1 MKVLLLLAV
10 VPLAWAQFPAVCN
23 TQDSLSTKRCCP
35 NNCGTRGTCVNI
47 RAEIEASWS
56 TAKQA
61 ITSITDSRE
70 GWPRDVRHQ
79 WPIRVF
85 EMVCRC
91 NTGWGGYDCSRCD
104 FGYIDSGD
112 GRCVKQSANQLLVRR
127 NFKELSNQ
135 ERSDYIRVMQE
146 AKNEE
151 EKEWAV
157 VATEPSDMSG
167 SYTLQNVSTY
177 DMFVVLHFL
186 ATRETDNKA
195 CEKMLGQA
203 RIDFAHNGSTF
214 LTWHRYYLLIA
225 ERELRRVAQ
234 KIGVNGFT
242 LAYWDWNPMDSNLF
256 TQDLFGSPMYSRS
269 RMNVVGNLFGNMWP
283 VVCDQ
288 HYTAFLEE
296 TAGRTTNCPLVRDLC
311 NINSDRTANRHLQR
325 GVICDSCDIQF
336 LPTDVSI
343 QMALAASKYRTNS
356 NYTEDTGFNRRLEGF
371 VELCAGEDKK
381 CFFTKDGVHNNL
393 HNAVH
398 IYMGGHMRVVPSASN
413 DPIFFL
419 HHANI
424 DRIFEAWLR
433 RFNGNL
439 PDYMPVSG
447 EHPGHN
453 HQDYLVPFFP
463 LKTNADLY
471 KVSSELGFTYDT
483 TTWNIPVDSDTCTTD
498 FDPKNMPCKKVKEST
513 TTSGTSSSG
522 GGGTT
527 ARPGGGG
534 GTTARSGG
542 GGGTTARPG
551 GGFYSDFHVPFLTIL
566 IAGTGALL
574 SVWKLFNM

>member
-1 MKVLLLLAV
+1 MRILLLLV
-10 VPLAWAQFPAVCN
+10 VMPLAWAQFPAVCN
-23 TQDSLSTKRCCP
+23 TQDSLSNKRCCP
-35 NNCGTRGTCVNI
+35 NNCGGSTRGTCVNI
-47 RAEIEASWS
+47 RTEIEASWS
-56 TAKQA
+56 SAKQA
-61 ITSITDSRE
+61 ITSITDSKK

-91 NTGWGGYDCSRCD
+91 NTGWGGYDCTQCD

-112 GRCVKQSANQLLVRR
+112 GRCVKQSANQLRVRR
-127 NFKELSNQ
+127 NIIELSNQ
-135 ERSDYIRVMQE
+135 EKSDYIRVLE
-146 AKNEE
+146 KAKNEE
-151 EKEWAV
+151 EKEFEWAV
-157 VATEPSDMSG
+157 VVTEPSDMSG

-177 DMFVVLHFL
+177 DMFVVHHFL
-186 ATRETDNKA
+186 ATRETDNDDCKRV
-195 CEKMLGQA
+195 LRNVQ
-203 RIDFAHNGSTF
+203 IDFAHNGSTF
-214 LTWHRYYLLIA
+214 LTWHRYYLLIV

-234 KIGVNGFT
+234 KIHVENFT
-242 LAYWDWNPMDSNLF
+242 LAYWDWTPMATNLF
-256 TQDLFGSPMYSRS
+256 TQDLFGSPSYSRS
-269 RMNVVGNLFGNMWP
+269 PVNVTGNLFGNNMWP

-288 HYTAFLEE
+288 HYRSENSTS
-296 TAGRTTNCPLVRDLC
+296 CDSVRDLC
-311 NINSDRTANRHLQR
+311 NVSSDRTNNRPLKR
-325 GVICDSCDIQF
+325 GVKCDSCDIQF

-343 QMALAASKYRTNS
+343 QMALAASKYRTHS
-356 NYTEDTGFNRRLEGF
+356 DYTKDTEFNRRLEGF
-371 VELCAGEDKK
+371 VELCAGEVPK
-381 CFFTKDGVHNNL
+381 CFFTEQKSHNNL

-398 IYMGGHMRVVPSASN
+398 IYMGGHMRVVPTASN

-433 RFNGNL
+433 KFNGNR

-453 HQDYLVPFFP
+453 LRDYLVPFFP
-463 LKTNADLY
+463 LKTNDDMY

-483 TTWNIPVDSDTCTTD
+483 TTWNIPSSDYGECTD
-498 FDPKNMPCKKVKEST
+498 MKCNKFEGV
-513 TTSGTSSSG
+513 TSSTG

-534 GTTARSGG
+534 GGG
-542 GGGTTARPG
+542 SDNSQNAG
-551 GGFYSDFHVPFLTIL
+551 YSDFRVPFLTIL

>member
-1 MKVLLLLAV
+1 MRVFLLLV
-10 VPLAWAQFPAVCN
+10 VMPLAWAQFPAVCN
-23 TQDSLSTKRCCP
+23 TQDSLSNKRCCP
-35 NNCGTRGTCVNI
+35 NNCGGSTRGTCVNI
-47 RAEIEASWS
+47 RTEIETSWS
-56 TAKQA
+56 SADQT
-61 ITSITDSRE
+61 ITSITEDGSKK
-70 GWPRDVRHQ
+70 GWMERDVRHQ
-79 WPIRVF
+79 WPIRVY
-85 EMVCRC
+85 ENVCKC
-91 NTGWGGYDCSRCD
+91 KPGWGGYDCTQCD

-127 NFKELSNQ
+127 NFIELSNQ
-135 ERSDYIRVMQE
+135 EKSDYIRVLE
-146 AKNEE
+146 KAKNEK

-157 VATEPSDMSG
+157 VVIEPRDMSG

-177 DMFVVLHFL
+177 DMFVVHHFL
-186 ATRETDNKA
+186 ATRETNNKN
-195 CEKMLGQA
+195 CKNISILGQVK
-203 RIDFAHNGSTF
+203 IDFAHEGSTF
-214 LTWHRYYLLIA
+214 LTWHRYYLLIV

-234 KIGVNGFT
+234 KIHVENFT
-242 LAYWDWNPMDSNLF
+242 LAYWDWTPMATNLF
-256 TQDLFGSPMYSRS
+256 TQDLFGSPSYSRS
-269 RMNVVGNLFGNMWP
+269 RVNVAGSLFGNNMWP

-288 HYTAFLEE
+288 HYTAYLEE
-296 TAGRTTNCPLVRDLC
+296 TAGRTTDCLSVRTLC
-311 NINSDRTANRHLQR
+311 NIDSDRNRTENHLQR

-343 QMALAASKYRTNS
+343 QMALAASKYRTHS
-356 NYTEDTGFNRRLEGF
+356 DYTKDTEFNRRLEGF
-371 VELCAGEDKK
+371 VELCAGEVPK
-381 CFFTKDGVHNNL
+381 CFFTETGEQESHNNL

-398 IYMGGHMRVVPSASN
+398 IYMGGHMRVVPTASN

-433 RFNGNL
+433 KFKGNR

-447 EHPGHN
+447 GHPGHN
-453 HQDYLVPFFP
+453 LRDYLVPFFP
-463 LKTNADLY
+463 LKTNDDMY

-483 TTWNIPVDSDTCTTD
+483 TTWNIPSSDYRECT
-498 FDPKNMPCKKVKEST
+498 NMKCNKFEGV
-513 TTSGTSSSG
+513 TSSTG

-534 GTTARSGG
+534 GGG
-542 GGGTTARPG
+542 SDNSQNAG
-551 GGFYSDFHVPFLTIL
+551 YSDFHVPFLTIL